1 MKFTLR
7 TKFIILSTALV
18 TIIMSSVT
26 YFFTIRELEAKRA
39 ATASQIKRIAQNI
52 ATMQL
57 LDRQE
62 WSVYQNYISQLM
74 AFNTDIVYIAIYDE
88 RNTLRAHTLNADLIE
103 FERPILTRS
112 MQAEIVRRL
121 DNGAVAS
128 ESKSDLLVE
137 RVNIQVGE
145 RVLGSVHLG
154 FSVIDINR
162 ELRHGIL
169 LNIGLG
175 LFFILVA
182 GTLSVFISRRLTRPL
197 EQLSQAMEA
206 IKEGNLPQKVHPE
219 THDEIAQLAMSF
231 NEMIEGL
238 RERQII
244 ENLGYELSATFQFA
258 RLAPLVR
265 EHLKNA
271 IGAASARLYIQRRSA
286 RGIFNEITVTE
297 DKKDAYPPIKMTRE
311 GEAFIWE
318 HRDGFMVHHAPP
330 GIMEMLNHSPS
341 DEAGLVVPMAV
352 KDEFIG
358 LLFFALPPGKE
369 SFGKKQRHFAAM
381 LAGQA
386 ALALENSLLY
396 EELREQE
403 RLKRELE
410 IAREVQRKLLPAKM
424 PEVEGFQ
431 FDGVC
436 QSAYE
441 VGGDYFDFFRLDE
454 NHLGVV
460 IADVSGK
467 GTSASFYMAELKG
480 MMMQLAASY
489 RSPKQ
494 LLIELNR
501 MLFPS
506 IGRHSFVTMIYGVI
520 DIPARKFTFSRAGHN
535 PLLKIGLNGD
545 YQFLTPPG
553 IGLGLDTGE
562 IFEKQ
567 LAEITIDLKADE
579 TLVFYTDG
587 ITEARNTL
595 EDEFGEDRMLRTFL
609 STREREVV
617 KLRETFLDSLEK
629 FMAGAQPHDDITMVL
644 IRCLK

>member
-1 MKFTLR
+1 
-7 TKFIILSTALV
+7 
-18 TIIMSSVT
+18 MSSVT

-121 DNGAVAS
+121 DNGAVAN
-128 ESKSDLLVE
+128 ESSNDLLAE
-137 RVNIQVGE
+137 RVDIQVGE

-154 FSVIDINR
+154 FSVIDINQG
-162 ELRHGIL
+162 LRHGIL

-175 LFFILVA
+175 LFFVIVA
-182 GTLSVFISRRLTRPL
+182 GILSVLISRRLTRPL
-197 EQLSQAMEA
+197 EQLSQAMES

-219 THDEIAQLAMSF
+219 THDEIAQLATSF

-311 GEAFIWE
+311 GEAFIRE
-318 HRDGFMVHHAPP
+318 HKDGFMVHHAPP
-330 GIMEMLNHSPS
+330 QVMAMLNHHPS
-341 DEAGLVVPMAV
+341 DEAGLVVPMGV

-424 PEVEGFQ
+424 PEADGFQ

-436 QSAYE
+436 QSAFE
-441 VGGDYFDFFRLDE
+441 VGGDYFDFFQLDE

-520 DIPARKFTFSRAGHN
+520 DIPAKKFTFSRAGHN

-567 LAEITIDLKADE
+567 LAEITIDLKAGE

-587 ITEARNTL
+587 ITEARNIS

-609 STREREVV
+609 SAREREVV
-617 KLRETFLDSLEK
+617 KLRESFLNSLEK
-629 FMAGAQPHDDITMVL
+629 FMVGAQPHDDITMVL
-644 IRCLK
+644 IRCLG